1 MPRRTPLLV
10 TLFCLGA
17 ATAAAQDQKHARG
30 ETPAPSDP
38 TAAAAP
44 QGRGGS
50 RGGAGSDARGGG
62 RGGPRNASIVLGAT
76 DVFKVT
82 KGTVE
87 ATLAVSG
94 DLRALEN
101 ATVRTRI
108 DGVIEKV
115 FVREGQPVVAGTLL
129 AKFESSEQD
138 ALLKSAEADVAA
150 AKSDAETATWNFDQS
165 KGLFK
170 VGAIAERDLRLTEQA
185 AEAAKARLAASE
197 ARQRTASNAVRDTKI
212 TAPFTGTIE
221 KRFVQD
227 GENAPR
233 STQLFTMVRTTI
245 LELVGSLPARSAD
258 DVKPGQAVR
267 ITADGR
273 ALTGRVAR
281 VSPTID
287 PASRSVA
294 VYMTVQNPKGIL
306 KGNSFATGQVVTT
319 TVADALVVP
328 ASAVRAN
335 VDGTRN
341 FVWKIQ
347 GGELAMAFV
356 KTGISDESRNMV
368 QIIEGLQEQDQ
379 IVVGS
384 PGTLGVGMKAT
395 IIGNEGGRSGGRRG
409 QKSAP

>member
-1 MPRRTPLLV
+1 M
-10 TLFCLGA
+10 
-17 ATAAAQDQKHARG
+17 
-30 ETPAPSDP
+30 
-38 TAAAAP
+38 
-44 QGRGGS
+44 
-50 RGGAGSDARGGG
+50 
-62 RGGPRNASIVLGAT
+62 LGAT

-82 KGTVE
+82 RGPVE

-115 FVREGQPVVAGTLL
+115 FVREGQPVAAGTLL

-150 AKSDAETATWNFDQS
+150 AKSDAETAAWNSEQS

-185 AEAAKARLAASE
+185 AEAAKARLAASD

-212 TAPFTGTIE
+212 TAPFSGTIE

-233 STQLFTMVRTTI
+233 STQLFTMVRTSI

-294 VYMTVQNPKGIL
+294 VYMTVQNPRGIL

-328 ASAVRAN
+328 VSAVRSN

-347 GGELAMAFV
+347 GGELVMAFV
-356 KTGISDESRNMV
+356 KTGINDESRNMV
-368 QIIEGLQEQDQ
+368 QIVEGLQEQDQ
-379 IVVGS
+379 VVVGS
-384 PGTLGVGMKAT
+384 PGTLGAGMKTT

-409 QKSAP
+409 QKSSP